1 MTIARIATN
10 SKMDP
15 KDKSRRSKYEL
26 RRKLCKVC
34 KGKICFPLKMTF
46 QIFSITEE
54 AAKCVHFGTEVK

>member
-15 KDKSRRSKYEL
+15 KTNPGDKSTNRGESYV
-26 RRKLCKVC
+26 KVC
-34 KGKICFPLKMTF
+34 KGKICFPLKMSF

-54 AAKCVHFGTEVK
+54 AATLGLS